1 MTFTGDLIGL
11 DIGGSTTRGV
21 LFRDGRAVRHTTGP
35 STNVQNVS
43 PDAAAS
49 ALRDV
54 FGELGAGPSVP
65 VLAGAGGVDT
75 PADAARLEALMRS
88 VSGVSSEVPVAAVHD
103 TRLILAAG
111 GHTTGIA
118 VIAGTGSVAWGIDS
132 TGRERR
138 AGGWGYL
145 LGDEGSGY
153 WLGREA
159 VRSVLRASQGE
170 PDAAPGPFTR
180 AVLSHAGVSSAVD
193 LIAAFHDRPERSFWA
208 GLSRTVVECA
218 AGGDDTALDLTQR
231 AAQELHSLVMS
242 VAGQLRG
249 PLPVVLGGGLARTT
263 VGERVKELLTE
274 SDVSDVSV
282 LDQEPVLG
290 TPALARAV
298 WGGRIRE
305 IFAASQVRAQIYY
318 PKVIL
323 TDRSFK
329 S

>member
-1 MTFTGDLIGL
+1 MTHSRELIGL

-21 LFRDGRAVRHTTGP
+21 LFRDGQAVRHARGP
-35 STNVQNVS
+35 SANLQNVS

-65 VLAGAGGVDT
+65 VVAGAGGVDT
-75 PADAARLEALMRS
+75 PADAARLEALIRS
-88 VSGVSSEVPVAAVHD
+88 VSGVSSEVRVTAVHD

-159 VRSVLRASQGE
+159 VRTVLRANQREPEATADGFARAIVQQSQVRQ
-170 PDAAPGPFTR
+170 P
-180 AVLSHAGVSSAVD
+180 VD

-208 GLSRTVVECA
+208 GLSRTVVEYA
-218 AGGDDTALDLTQR
+218 ANGDDTALDLTHR
-231 AAQELHSLVMS
+231 AADELHSLVMT
-242 VAGQLRG
+242 VAGHFDG

-263 VGERVKELLTE
+263 VGERLTELLAD
-274 SDVSDVSV
+274 SDVSDVIV
-282 LDQEPVLG
+282 LGQEPVLG
-290 TPALARAV
+290 TPVLARAV
-298 WGGRIRE
+298 W
-305 IFAASQVRAQIYY
+305 S
-318 PKVIL
+318 
-323 TDRSFK
+323 
-329 S
+329 

>member
-1 MTFTGDLIGL
+1 MTHSRELIGL

-21 LFRDGRAVRHTTGP
+21 LFRDGQAVRHARGP
-35 STNVQNVS
+35 SANLQNVS

-49 ALRDV
+49 ALHDV

-65 VLAGAGGVDT
+65 VVAGAGGVDT
-75 PADAARLEALMRS
+75 PADAARLEALIRS
-88 VSGVSSEVPVAAVHD
+88 VSGVSSEVRVTAVHD

-159 VRSVLRASQGE
+159 VRTVLRANQSEPEATADGFARAIVQQSQVRQ
-170 PDAAPGPFTR
+170 P
-180 AVLSHAGVSSAVD
+180 VD

-208 GLSRTVVECA
+208 GLSRTVVEYA
-218 AGGDDTALDLTQR
+218 ANGDATALDLTHR
-231 AAQELHSLVMS
+231 AADELHSLVMT
-242 VAGQLRG
+242 VAGHFDG

-263 VGERVKELLTE
+263 VGERLTELLAD
-274 SDVSDVSV
+274 SDVSDVIV
-282 LDQEPVLG
+282 LGQEPVLG
-290 TPALARAV
+290 TPVLARAV
-298 WGGRIRE
+298 W
-305 IFAASQVRAQIYY
+305 S
-318 PKVIL
+318 
-323 TDRSFK
+323 
-329 S
+329 